1 MRSVLQKCLL
11 LDETLP
17 RPNAT
22 TKVPVSMEEWKELCT
37 AEVSLT
43 KWSCNDTMHT
53 LAKQHDYQTCIKTT
67 VSSQVAV
74 KTNHPPSHNS
84 SIVQT
89 TPLAPALCHT
99 NCNQIPCSQYT
110 ILPGQSL
117 KYNWPCIVQPVS
129 KDSGEQFSKALNR
142 FQREDPTFRVG
153 LDPGNGQTIIF
164 GMGEPHLDIYDE
176 RSVREYKVDAVGKP
190 RVNFRETV
198 TQHADLDYLHKKQ
211 SGGRGQYGRVIG
223 YIEPLLTESGTKFE
237 FESMLV
243 GQAVPSN
250 FVPAI
255 EKAANSCALIGHPV
269 ENLRVVLT
277 DGAAHVIDSSELA
290 FKMASVYAFRQCY
303 TASRPVI
310 LEPVVKPGHMLF
322 QRLNQCHMNQPPNA
336 N

>member
-1 MRSVLQKCLL
+1 M
-11 LDETLP
+11 
-17 RPNAT
+17 
-22 TKVPVSMEEWKELCT
+22 
-37 AEVSLT
+37 SL
-43 KWSCNDTMHT
+43 
-53 LAKQHDYQTCIKTT
+53 A
-67 VSSQVAV
+67 
-74 KTNHPPSHNS
+74 
-84 SIVQT
+84 
-89 TPLAPALCHT
+89 
-99 NCNQIPCSQYT
+99 
-110 ILPGQSL
+110 
-117 KYNWPCIVQPVS
+117 VQPVS

-153 LDPGNGQTIIF
+153 LDPGNGQTIIS

-176 RSVREYKVDAVGKP
+176 RNVREYKVDAVGKP

-237 FESMLV
+237 FESMRV

-277 DGAAHVIDSSELA
+277 DGAAHVVDSSELA
-290 FKMASVYAFRQCY
+290 FKMDSVYAFRQCY

-310 LEPVVKPGHMLF
+310 LEPVIKPGQVLF
-322 QRLNQCHMNQPPNA
+322 QRLTHC
-336 N
+336 